1 MLSWQHYHP
10 TAAVASLRQPVV
22 RRGTGSRAAAGSLNA
37 REASMHVQYVA
48 LCEQVIIAADGK
60 PSLISVFNDLQAPQ
74 FPITIP
80 RLVFV
85 ARIHFTSDETGKPKK
100 VEVII
105 TDPNGVE
112 LARPSGD
119 VTLPPVPS
127 GLETIS
133 VDLPLQLDMFQL
145 DTTGRYT
152 FLLHIDGKAA
162 AAVQLSVRQV
172 ALA

>member
-1 MLSWQHYHP
+1 MVQRP
-10 TAAVASLRQPVV
+10 DIETP
-22 RRGTGSRAAAGSLNA
+22 
-37 REASMHVQYVA
+37 MHVQYVA

-60 PSLISVFNDLQAPQ
+60 PSLINIFNDLQAPQ

-85 ARIHFTSDETGKPKK
+85 ARIHFTPDETGTPKK

-105 TDPNGVE
+105 TDPNGME

-119 VTLPPVPS
+119 VTLPGVPA

-133 VDLPLQLDMFQL
+133 VDLPLQLDMFQI
-145 DTTGRYT
+145 DSTGRFT
-152 FLLHIDGKAA
+152 FLLHIDGKAQ
-162 AAVQLSVRQV
+162 AAVQLSVRQAP
-172 ALA
+172 ALG

>member
-1 MLSWQHYHP
+1 
-10 TAAVASLRQPVV
+10 
-22 RRGTGSRAAAGSLNA
+22 
-37 REASMHVQYVA
+37 MHVQYVA

-60 PSLISVFNDLQAPQ
+60 PSLINVFNDLQAPQ
-74 FPITIP
+74 YPITIP

-85 ARIHFTSDETGKPKK
+85 ARIHFTREEAGRSRQI
-100 VEVII
+100 EVVI

-119 VTLPPVPS
+119 VQLPPVPQ

-133 VDLPLQLDMFQL
+133 VDLPLQLDMFGVEV
-145 DTTGRYT
+145 TGRYT
-152 FLLHIDGKAA
+152 FLLHVDGKPQAG
-162 AAVQLSVRQV
+162 VQLSTRQA

>member
-1 MLSWQHYHP
+1 M
-10 TAAVASLRQPVV
+10 AAVASLWQPPVY
-22 RRGTGSRAAAGSLNA
+22 RDRASRAAAGH
-37 REASMHVQYVA
+37 RPDIETPMHVQYVA

-85 ARIHFTSDETGKPKK
+85 ARIHFTPDETGKPKK

-162 AAVQLSVRQV
+162 AAVQLSVRQA

>member
-1 MLSWQHYHP
+1 M
-10 TAAVASLRQPVV
+10 ASLRQPGG
-22 RRGTGSRAAAGSLNA
+22 RRDRASRVAAGH
-37 REASMHVQYVA
+37 RPDIEIPMHVQYVA

-162 AAVQLSVRQV
+162 AAVQLSVRQA

>member
-1 MLSWQHYHP
+1 
-10 TAAVASLRQPVV
+10 
-22 RRGTGSRAAAGSLNA
+22 
-37 REASMHVQYVA
+37 MHVQYVA

-60 PSLISVFNDLQAPQ
+60 PSLINVFNDLQAPQ
-74 FPITIP
+74 FPITLP

-119 VTLPPVPS
+119 VTLPPVPT

-133 VDLPLQLDMFQL
+133 VDLPLQLDMFQV
-145 DTTGRYT
+145 DRAGRYT
-152 FLLHIDGKAA
+152 FLLHIDEKPA
-162 AAVQLSVRQV
+162 AAVQLSVRQG